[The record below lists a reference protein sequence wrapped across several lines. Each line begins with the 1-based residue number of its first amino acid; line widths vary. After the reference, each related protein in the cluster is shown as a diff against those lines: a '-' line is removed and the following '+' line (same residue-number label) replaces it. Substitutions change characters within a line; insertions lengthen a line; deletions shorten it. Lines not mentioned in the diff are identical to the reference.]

1 MATDPNT
8 PNNAFAS
15 NSGGAAFGN
24 PNIVRS
30 GQRAGATQATAGAGR
45 GFVNPQVVNPDSPP
59 PNATAAP
66 KGDTKYGY
74 LGLCEALNQYE
85 QDLVKAGTVEIAN
98 FYEVQFAPASLAS
111 SKVKIPGQTDKSLTP
126 MQQSNSAQ
134 SKVDPAS
141 NSMNIQGMNKSI
153 SQGTQIVQFIE
164 TVMRNSS
171 YITDQQKSVNDPVT
185 GNNTPSSSATSSDAT
200 TDWFKINVQAIP
212 ISDKIDKK
220 RNDYAY
226 HMTYLIS
233 TYGINQLQ
241 SQYFPDAKFRGV
253 HKVYNYW
260 FTGENTQILYY
271 NQTFNN
277 MWFNVINGDAPV
289 QNNGSPLAQ
298 QISWQ
303 NKNVP
308 ATRSGQT
315 DQQAPNGALNPASTA
330 ADFLYNF
337 TDQQNI
343 SLKIIGDPAWIQQGE
358 IVGINAPDFNFQGF
372 YPDGTINTD
381 AQQAVF
387 VVNWNAP
394 ADYNIDTG
402 LVDVNAEATNGNNNN
417 LLATQPAAS
426 AAYVAMGIKST
437 FRKGVFEQELTG
449 CLLTNLNQQQIAN
462 ATGTG
467 TGGGQSSPD
476 FAALD
481 PRRTDFPNSNDTN
494 AGGGQSSPNFAA
506 NDPRRLDLPNNR
518 TPSLQSN
525 DISDPNL
532 ISRTN
537 QNSSQWPQTPS
548 NTPAMTPASIS
559 VITKPS
565 LQPSAPAT
573 PPTSN
578 NNVVG
583 SALLPGPAFA
593 NAFLNTTNGV
603 RTLLNSPNGKTL
615 NTQTQTMAPKD
626 E

>member
-1 MATDPNT
+1 MANDPNT
-8 PNNAFAS
+8 PNNAFSS
-15 NSGGAAFGN
+15 NGGGAAFGN
-24 PNIVRS
+24 PNLANQGRK
-30 GQRAGATQATAGAGR
+30 AGATQTPAKT
-45 GFVNPQVVNPDSPP
+45 NPNSPP

-66 KGDTKYGY
+66 KGNTKYGY

-98 FYEVQFAPASLAS
+98 FYEVQFAPASLGSA
-111 SKVKIPGQTDKSLTP
+111 KVKIPGQTDKSLTP
-126 MQQSNSAQ
+126 MQKSDTAQ

-141 NSMNIQGMNKSI
+141 NSMNTQGMNKSV

-200 TDWFKINVQAIP
+200 TDWFKINVQAVP
-212 ISDKIDKK
+212 VSDKIDKK

-260 FTGENTQILYY
+260 FTGENTQVLHYE
-271 NQTFNN
+271 QTFNN

-343 SLKIIGDPAWIQQGE
+343 SLKITGDPAWIQQGE
-358 IVGINAPDFNFQGF
+358 IVGINAPNFNFQGF

-394 ADYNIDTG
+394 ADYNLDTG
-402 LVDVNAEATNGNNNN
+402 LVDVNAEGTNGNNNN

-437 FRKGVFEQELTG
+437 FRRGIFEQELTG
-449 CLLTNLNQQQIAN
+449 CLLTNLNQQQIDN
-462 ATGTG
+462 ATG

-476 FAALD
+476 FAATD
-481 PRRTDFPNSNDTN
+481 PRRVDLPNSNDTN
-494 AGGGQSSPNFAA
+494 ANGGQSSPDFAA
-506 NDPRRLDLPNNR
+506 TDPRRLDLPNNR
-518 TPSLQSN
+518 TPSLQTN
-525 DISDPNL
+525 DVSDPNL

-537 QNSSQWPQTPS
+537 QNSSQWPQTPANVPS
-548 NTPAMTPASIS
+548 STSTGTSVIGKPSVQPSTPA
-559 VITKPS
+559 
-565 LQPSAPAT
+565 L

-578 NNVVG
+578 NNVIGNASLPAPG
-583 SALLPGPAFA
+583 SIS
-593 NAFLNTTNGV
+593 
-603 RTLLNSPNGKTL
+603 NSRFGNTL